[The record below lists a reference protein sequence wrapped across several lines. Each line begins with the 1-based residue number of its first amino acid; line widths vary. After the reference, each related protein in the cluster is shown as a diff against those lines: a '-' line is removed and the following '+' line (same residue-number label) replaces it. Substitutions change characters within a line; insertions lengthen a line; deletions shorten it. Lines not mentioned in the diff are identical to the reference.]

1 MHYFWFGLE
10 NLSGSNS
17 SLGQRL
23 LMAYPANHLLLDML
37 KTEAQAPCR
46 FYLPACCRTPDL
58 DNLKEVFFYPA
69 ESPVEPIQRTE
80 EDYLLLSNGAVF
92 AKVDETYLREVLSS
106 FDWEAAAFRIDPSL
120 DAGREQARL
129 TRDSRIVGFR
139 RQYRPA
145 AEPDFPS
152 EQQPDFLYCRPEVL
166 ERLLCS
172 LLERPGL
179 SFPEHCESI
188 GLKVSWLRIGG
199 RRLDLFSE
207 AGLAAL
213 LRFSQTHRAET
224 MMNPALWKGRA
235 FVRGIVH
242 GGREL
247 QIGSGAVIAA
257 PAILCDRA
265 RIGEGA
271 VVQGVFLGPSV
282 SVPSRQ
288 RIQGQGIWNGEGKDL
303 LVQTLQ
309 AGPEGLN
316 KDEKPFREWSY
327 FSYPRFGKRLVDVL
341 ISIIVLL
348 LFLPFF
354 PLIALAVKLTSPGP
368 VFYRARRQGLHG
380 REFSCLK
387 FRTMIVG
394 AETLQEQL
402 RTANQV
408 DGPQFKIEDDP
419 RTSPIGKF
427 LRDTCIDELPQFV
440 NVLLGQMSVVG
451 PRPSPENEN
460 EYCPAW
466 RQARLSVRPGIT
478 GLWQVCRTRQPG
490 RDFQEWIYY
499 DMEYVRRLSLGLD
512 LLICLKTAR
521 KLIGSFLDQFG

>member
-120 DAGREQARL
+120 DAGCEQVQQTA
-129 TRDSRIVGFR
+129 DGRIVGFR
-139 RQYRPA
+139 RQYQPA
-145 AEPDFPS
+145 VEPDIPS
-152 EQQPDFLYCRPEVL
+152 EEQPDFLCCKADML
-166 ERLLCS
+166 EGLLHF
-172 LLERPGL
+172 LFERSWGSFAELSEGL
-179 SFPEHCESI
+179 SGTVLPF
-188 GLKVSWLRIGG
+188 RIGG
-199 RRLDLFSE
+199 QRLDLFSE
-207 AGLAAL
+207 AGLAKL
-213 LRFSQTHRAET
+213 LRYSQTCRT
-224 MMNPALWKGRA
+224 DTRINPNPREGRVS
-235 FVRGIVH
+235 VRGIVH
-242 GGREL
+242 GGRNI
-247 QIGSGAVIAA
+247 QIGPDTVIAA
-257 PAILCDRA
+257 PAILCDGVQ
-265 RIGEGA
+265 IGERT
-271 VVQGVFLGPSV
+271 VLHGVFLGPSV
-282 SVPSRQ
+282 RVPAEQ
-288 RIQGQGIWNGEGKDL
+288 RHQGKALWNGRQGETVIQMLPIDSERFRK
-303 LVQTLQ
+303 
-309 AGPEGLN
+309 P
-316 KDEKPFREWSY
+316 EKPFRQWPL
-327 FSYPRFGKRLVDVL
+327 FSYPRLGKRLVDIL
-341 ISIIVLL
+341 ISGFVLL
-348 LFLPFF
+348 LLLPFL

-380 REFSCLK
+380 RQFSCLK

-394 AETLQEQL
+394 ADSLQEHL
-402 RTANQV
+402 RDVNQV
-408 DGPQFKIEDDP
+408 DGPQFKMEDDP
-419 RTSPIGKF
+419 RTSPIGRF
-427 LRDTCIDELPQFV
+427 LRDTCIDELPQFF

-451 PRPSPENEN
+451 PRPSPEHEN
-460 EYCPAW
+460 EFCPVW

-478 GLWQVCRTRQPG
+478 GWWQVNRTRLPG

-499 DMEYVRRLSLGLD
+499 DMDYVRRLSLGMD
-512 LLICLKTAR
+512 LRICLMTAR
-521 KLIGSFLDQFG
+521 KLIGTFLDQFG